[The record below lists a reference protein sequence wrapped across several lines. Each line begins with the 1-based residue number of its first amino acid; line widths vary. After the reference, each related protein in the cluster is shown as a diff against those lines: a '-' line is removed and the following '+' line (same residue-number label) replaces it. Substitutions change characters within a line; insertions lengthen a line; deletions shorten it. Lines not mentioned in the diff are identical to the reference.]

1 MAKGKTRRKKKEE
14 EEEETNFFPKC
25 RWRWIEED
33 SKVEGLGGRL
43 SFEKSRREDRTE
55 DAFISFIEKV
65 KKRGSIEIERKRDGE
80 KETERRGINTSPL
93 SRYNTVCTEA
103 PLIRRQRERRRRTA
117 RP

>member
-43 SFEKSRREDRTE
+43 SFEKSRREDRRMP
-55 DAFISFIEKV
+55 SSV
-65 KKRGSIEIERKRDGE
+65 SS
-80 KETERRGINTSPL
+80 RR
-93 SRYNTVCTEA
+93 
-103 PLIRRQRERRRRTA
+103 
-117 RP
+117 